1 MQINSKDIKFA
12 LNNWAKYIMDARNVS
27 YSSDSRIPI
36 FIQYLNY
43 RSKIVFTKPRKVT
56 FSKLFDQQAKQH
68 SNKIAIDKLKI
79 AFEEGKDVNAYLSKD
94 SLNASK
100 FDGLLDYYGVKHFHL
115 GDSIENGF
123 VKRTKDLA
131 LVFVNNDEAFFLAIK
146 PHGVDAWHNSD
157 VLEILNSE
165 RPNFLNHVK
174 LHGVSNEGD
183 KIDKLDDIKLL
194 RNFNINTFIP
204 IHDDFYFPPGGGRT
218 AAGCNVEHVITMDFI
233 VEHLEEYFRA
243 LNGIISLEKI
253 RTESV
258 WGRLKEFKID
268 RIYLSESKLDMKDIH
283 VDKFRLK
290 IIASKNKV
298 IYKELSI
305 SVI

>member
-12 LNNWAKYIMDARNVS
+12 SNNWAKYIMDTRNVS
-27 YSSDSRIPI
+27 YSLDSRIPI

-43 RSKIVFTKPRKVT
+43 RSKIVFPKPRKVT
-56 FSKLFDQQAKQH
+56 FSKLFEQQANQH

-115 GDSIENGF
+115 GDTIENGF

-131 LVFVNNDEAFFLAIK
+131 LVFVNNNEAFFLAIK
-146 PHGVDAWHNSD
+146 PHGGDAWHNSD
-157 VLEILNSE
+157 ILEILNSE
-165 RPNFLNHVK
+165 KPNFLNHVK
-174 LHGVSNEGD
+174 LQGVSNEGD

-194 RNFNINTFIP
+194 RKFNINTFIP
-204 IHDDFYFPPGGGRT
+204 IHDDFFFPPGGGRT
-218 AAGCNVEHVITMDFI
+218 AAGCNVEHVIAMDSI
-233 VEHLEEYFRA
+233 VEYLEEYFRV
-243 LNGIISLEKI
+243 LNRIISLEKI

>member
-12 LNNWAKYIMDARNVS
+12 LNNWAKYIMDTRSVS
-27 YSSDSRIPI
+27 YSPDSHIPI

-43 RSKIVFTKPRKVT
+43 RSKIVFPKPRKVT
-56 FSKLFDQQAKQH
+56 FSKLFEQQANKH
-68 SNKIAIDKLKI
+68 SNKIAISKLKI

-131 LVFVNNDEAFFLAIK
+131 LVFVNNNEAFFLAIK
-146 PHGVDAWHNSD
+146 PHGRDAWHNSD
-157 VLEILNSE
+157 ILEILNSE
-165 RPNFLNHVK
+165 KPNFLNHVK
-174 LHGVSNEGD
+174 LQGVSNEGD

-194 RNFNINTFIP
+194 RKFNINTFIP
-204 IHDDFYFPPGGGRT
+204 IHDDFFFPPGGGRT
-218 AAGCNVEHVITMDFI
+218 AAGCNVEHVIAMDSI
-233 VEHLEEYFRA
+233 VEYLEEYFRV
-243 LNGIISLEKI
+243 LNRIISLEKI

-298 IYKELSI
+298 IYKELSF

>member
-12 LNNWAKYIMDARNVS
+12 LNNWAKYIMDTRSVS
-27 YSSDSRIPI
+27 YSQDSYIPI

-43 RSKIVFTKPRKVT
+43 RSKIVFPKPRKVT
-56 FSKLFDQQAKQH
+56 FSKLFEQQANQH
-68 SNKIAIDKLKI
+68 SNKIAISKLKI

-115 GDSIENGF
+115 GESIENGF

-146 PHGVDAWHNSD
+146 PHGMDAWHNPD
-157 VLEILNSE
+157 VLEILDSE
-165 RPNFLNHVK
+165 KPELIKHAKIQGKTNMIYASEYFEDMKGCRK
-174 LHGVSNEGD
+174 L
-183 KIDKLDDIKLL
+183 
-194 RNFNINTFIP
+194 NINTFIP
-204 IHDDFYFPPGGGRT
+204 IQDSFFFPLGGGRT
-218 AAGCNVEHVITMDFI
+218 VAGCNAEHVVAMDII
-233 VEHLEEYFRA
+233 VEYLEEYFRV

-253 RTESV
+253 RTEFIF
-258 WGRLKEFKID
+258 GCLKEFKID

-298 IYKELSI
+298 IYKELSF